1 MNQIID
7 AEILQAQKDKRKE
20 QIRPPLTYADIKD
33 DPFYYN
39 NPPEPEAKEDD

>member
-7 AEILQAQKDKRKE
+7 ADILQAQKDKRKK
-20 QIRPPLTYADIKD
+20 RLKPPLTYDDIKD

-39 NPPEPEAKEDD
+39 NPPESEAKEES